1 MNFSESKRFFL
12 KSPRISKCENQNWQ
26 KHPFVNMSTTR
37 TPSKAPVPDTT
48 YVECSWA
55 FSQHGSV
62 YVRLSPTLAE
72 SLHLKRQVHFRRLGH
87 VQKVS
92 FTSKLKSA
100 EAKYSNV
107 FKIEVDT
114 RQDDE
119 SQDVDVPPNVV
130 YALKEERFSDFSVD
144 NTCQAMFQN
153 KWRSNKAV
161 IDAHKEAAK
170 GKKLGKAGDW
180 LKKTFKSDVIATQ
193 DPAAESPAPAA
204 TMTLLAPEA
213 FQFNKGAPRGSNN
226 TAAQRK
232 SKQPIE
238 DSEDDEVEE
247 AATEPPASPDV
258 MTMASQRIHSKC
270 YAFRICVTHVVSFTR
285 FISVYY
291 RCSTTTHQQ
300 EKKGSCGG

>member
-1 MNFSESKRFFL
+1 
-12 KSPRISKCENQNWQ
+12 
-26 KHPFVNMSTTR
+26 
-37 TPSKAPVPDTT
+37 
-48 YVECSWA
+48 
-55 FSQHGSV
+55 
-62 YVRLSPTLAE
+62 
-72 SLHLKRQVHFRRLGH
+72 
-87 VQKVS
+87 
-92 FTSKLKSA
+92 
-100 EAKYSNV
+100 V

-170 GKKLGKAGDW
+170 GKKLGKNGDW

-193 DPAAESPAPAA
+193 DPAAESPVQAPPAA
-204 TMTLLAPEA
+204 TITLLAPEA

-258 MTMASQRIHSKC
+258 MTIASQKIHSKC
-270 YAFRICVTHVVSFTR
+270 YAFRICVTHVVIFTR

-300 EKKGSCGG
+300 EKKGSCGD